1 MPVIPAVGR
10 LSQENREFEVRLLY
24 IEKAIER
31 ERERERERIQ
41 IMKLS
46 SIPTK
51 ISKTNVLEALK
62 DRIKC
67 FGRK

>member
-31 ERERERERIQ
+31 ERERERER
-41 IMKLS
+41 
-46 SIPTK
+46 
-51 ISKTNVLEALK
+51 EF
-62 DRIKC
+62 R
-67 FGRK
+67 

>member
-31 ERERERERIQ
+31 ERERERERENSDNEVV
-41 IMKLS
+41 KH
-46 SIPTK
+46 TH
-51 ISKTNVLEALK
+51 
-62 DRIKC
+62 
-67 FGRK
+67 